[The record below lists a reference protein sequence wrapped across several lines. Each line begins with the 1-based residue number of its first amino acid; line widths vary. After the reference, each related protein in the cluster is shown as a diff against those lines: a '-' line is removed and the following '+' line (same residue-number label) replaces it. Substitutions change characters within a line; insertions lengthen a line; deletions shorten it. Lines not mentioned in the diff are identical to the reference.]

1 MSSKRITQ
9 ETDVESLD
17 ESLKGGR
24 RFQRYFSCEQCPN
37 DDISRSYQILIQE
50 DGSNI
55 PNQDPISIK
64 MQWQECRTLRNAE
77 KIISDSSIVGSV
89 SWRNNNFRDYS
100 HRVQQLGTVC
110 VHVSAVIPM
119 ESNDVLASIQVQ
131 DGFVVNVNFIGNS
144 YHEQETVYEVHCH
157 KSDSDCSADCS
168 KVSLSQH
175 LEDINLT

>member
-1 MSSKRITQ
+1 M
-9 ETDVESLD
+9 
-17 ESLKGGR
+17 
-24 RFQRYFSCEQCPN
+24 
-37 DDISRSYQILIQE
+37 
-50 DGSNI
+50 
-55 PNQDPISIK
+55 
-64 MQWQECRTLRNAE
+64 RNAE

-100 HRVQQLGTVC
+100 HRIQQLGTVC

-175 LEDINLT
+175 LEDIKFDQAQIKNIYLTTYLASVQLKFGSLIRNFIKASSSPLIF